1 MNILIYFINQ
11 LNPKCGGT
19 ERVACLVAEYLQKQG
34 HNLFYM
40 ACNPTLKDGSINSVF
55 LPNNSENTTK
65 ENIQFINNF
74 INNNNID
81 VIINEG
87 GNTDSIYLF
96 SHKHINKNVKI
107 ITHLHFDV
115 CGDIKAFYKSL
126 YLPIIN
132 IPIRYSIINLLKWI
146 KAPYNKYYALKNK
159 RARYRYMLKNSD
171 NVVLLSK
178 YHIEDY
184 KKLVKNGDFSKLT
197 SITNPITFSNIERCN
212 IVKQNEIIFVGRLDY
227 SSKRVDRILKVWE
240 KLQDKNIDWRLTIV
254 GGGQDR
260 ERLENLSKQLKLERI
275 TFAGHTNPQPFYE
288 KAKILL
294 MTSNYEGTPMVI
306 PEAMAYGTVPIVM
319 NSFAGVND
327 IIKNGFNGLL
337 TKPFSI
343 KDMTNAVQQLID
355 NPNKLEKI
363 SNNATNT
370 IKNIENDILLSEW
383 NNIITIL

>member
-1 MNILIYFINQ
+1 MNILVYFINQ
-11 LNPKCGGT
+11 LNPSCGGT

-40 ACNPTLKDGSINSVF
+40 ACNPTLKDDSINSVF
-55 LPNNSENTTK
+55 LPSNSENTTK

-159 RARYRYMLKNSD
+159 RARYKYMLKNSD
-171 NVVLLSK
+171 KVVLLSK

-184 KKLVKNGDFSKLT
+184 KNLIKKGDFSKLFA
-197 SITNPITFSNIERCN
+197 ITNPLTFNYVDN
-212 IVKQNEIIFVGRLDY
+212 NHLNKHNEIIFVGRLDY
-227 SSKRVDRILKVWE
+227 SSKRVDRILKVW
-240 KLQDKNIDWRLTIV
+240 QNIQQKNKDWNLTIV
-254 GGGQDR
+254 GDGKDR
-260 ERLENLSKQLKLERI
+260 ERLENLSHKLKLERI
-275 TFAGHTNPQPFYE
+275 NFVGHTNPKPFYE
-288 KAKILL
+288 RSKILL
-294 MTSNYEGTPMVI
+294 MTSNFEGTPMVI
-306 PEAMAYGTVPIVM
+306 PEAMAYGVIPIVM
-319 NSFAGVND
+319 NSFEGVND
-327 IIKNGFNGLL
+327 LISNNVNGVL
-337 TKPFSI
+337 TKPFCI
-343 KDMTNAVQQLID
+343 EDMTKVIQSLIYT
-355 NPNKLEKI
+355 PNKLEELSI
-363 SNNATNT
+363 NARNT
-370 IKNIENDILLSEW
+370 ILNTNNDTLLKEW
-383 NNIITIL
+383 YKII